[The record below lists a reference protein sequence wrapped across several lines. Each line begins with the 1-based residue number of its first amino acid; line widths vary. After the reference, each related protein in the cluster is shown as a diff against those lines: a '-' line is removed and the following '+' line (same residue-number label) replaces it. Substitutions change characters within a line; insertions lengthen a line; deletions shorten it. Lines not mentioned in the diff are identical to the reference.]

1 MHKLYFLLTFVIFF
15 FFTDCKLRQIWM
27 LARHSI
33 SSDNNYWSPHVH
45 ELLQKYHN
53 NISESYDLGGKY
65 NINIFNQFI
74 IFI

>member
-1 MHKLYFLLTFVIFF
+1 
-15 FFTDCKLRQIWM
+15 M